1 MNSSYGKN
9 RKRKFCLVL
18 DDILICLENCL
29 DFNSRMAILIIRKS
43 FERDRYN
50 HFIYYVNW
58 LVEANHVTDLPA
70 RITV

>member
-1 MNSSYGKN
+1 
-9 RKRKFCLVL
+9 LVL